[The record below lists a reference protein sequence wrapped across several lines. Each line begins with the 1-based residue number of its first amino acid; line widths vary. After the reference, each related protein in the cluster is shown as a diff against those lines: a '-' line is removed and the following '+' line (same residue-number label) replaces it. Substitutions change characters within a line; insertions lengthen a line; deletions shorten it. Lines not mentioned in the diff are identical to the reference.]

1 MFRPPLSCALRGTG
15 DRQQP
20 GNHVTNRC
28 QWDFNYVLTMDED
41 NYQTVAAL
49 CRDSAV
55 VRPFLDFATHR
66 FAEEGG
72 PEPLLRRDQ
81 SSLPSPTR

>member
-1 MFRPPLSCALRGTG
+1 M
-15 DRQQP
+15 
-20 GNHVTNRC
+20 
-28 QWDFNYVLTMDED
+28 LTMDED